1 MSAFYSDISDYI
13 LIQSNFAKGMRNATI
28 VRNIDATTLG
38 GEMDASYAIS
48 GRLKLTGTLAYTLG
62 ENNTD
67 GRPLAQMPPLEL
79 RMGLE
84 YSDAVWSAGLL
95 TRVVAA
101 QERVALDQGNIVGQ
115 DLGPTGGFAVIS
127 LNGGWRPV
135 ANTLVTVGVD
145 NLFDRT
151 CAEHLSRGGAMV
163 WIAWK
168 KARPSCPVIAR
179 AAIVAAMTVRSV
191 AVR

>member
-1 MSAFYSDISDYI
+1 
-13 LIQSNFAKGMRNATI
+13 
-28 VRNIDATTLG
+28 
-38 GEMDASYAIS
+38 MDASYAIS

-168 KARPSCPVIAR
+168 KARPSC
-179 AAIVAAMTVRSV
+179 SL
-191 AVR
+191 